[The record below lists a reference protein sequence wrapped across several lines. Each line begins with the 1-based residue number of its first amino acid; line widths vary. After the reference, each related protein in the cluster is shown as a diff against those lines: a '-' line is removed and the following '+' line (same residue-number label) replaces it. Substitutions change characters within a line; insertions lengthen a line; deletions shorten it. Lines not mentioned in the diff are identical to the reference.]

1 MRNLSSF
8 IASTAQHGEHKP
20 TGAWAAGVFV
30 AVLLAGSAG
39 AAYLIGNSMSG
50 AAQAS
55 SYQPMPIQIADEGF

>member
-8 IASTAQHGEHKP
+8 IASTAQHGEHRP

-39 AAYLIGNSMSG
+39 AAYVTGNSMSG
-50 AAQAS
+50 SAQAS
-55 SYQPMPIQIADEGF
+55 SFEPVQIADEGY